1 MMNVSSFESTVSRL
15 TLRMTN
21 FLLDIVGQQD
31 GARASFGLPAGAV
44 LLKDR
49 QLILAGTPCDP
60 PLFHDAMRHAAAVT
74 GANVILVHHGLHPE
88 ALNPVQFSVL
98 VHMSR
103 EAQLLEDMIL
113 YCHPADGYWL
123 VPSGKGPF
131 VALEEDGLR
140 VDFEAPF
147 ATCCERCEGL
157 CQAAAMIVR
166 ATRATG
172 AM

>member
-1 MMNVSSFESTVSRL
+1 MRIRYFEETVSRL

-21 FLLDIVGQQD
+21 FLLDIVGQHD
-31 GARASFGLPAGAV
+31 GARAGFGLPAGAV

-60 PLFHDAMRHAAAVT
+60 PLFRDAMSNAAAAT
-74 GANVILVHHGLHPE
+74 GADVVLVHHGLHPE

-103 EAQLLEDMIL
+103 EPQLFEDMIL
-113 YCHPADGYWL
+113 YFHPADGYWL

-131 VALEEDGLR
+131 VALEEEGLR
-140 VDFEAPF
+140 VDFEPPF
-147 ATCCERCEGL
+147 VTFHERCEGI

-172 AM
+172 VM